1 MKICEIIKSKLW
13 QKWRLRWWSRW
24 KWAKKK
30 SEEQSTVEDVNDDED
45 KCEWVGDVEQKETR

>member
-1 MKICEIIKSKLW
+1 MEMS
-13 QKWRLRWWSRW
+13 Q
-24 KWAKKK
+24 KK